1 MRVAQAPAAV
11 TVTPELLL
19 QLQRPVEVELS
30 SDGARLAYT
39 VSPVYRE
46 KGGVLEARLWVDGS
60 AATESGCWASITGR
74 HGISATESGTR
85 WPKFLR
91 LRNWMARLRWM
102 KPMSAERKSDGV
114 STLAQKPRKLWLESG
129 NAAAICVSSTLKMP
143 RAAHWR
149 NTSRRMSAATW
160 M

>member
-1 MRVAQAPAAV
+1 MKNNEAADL
-11 TVTPELLL
+11 TDLISRYGDD
-19 QLQRPVEVELS
+19 QKCRN
-30 SDGARLAYT
+30 Y
-39 VSPVYRE
+39 
-46 KGGVLEARLWVDGS
+46 LE
-60 AATESGCWASITGR
+60 
-74 HGISATESGTR
+74 H
-85 WPKFLR
+85 FR

-114 STLAQKPRKLWLESG
+114 STLAQKPRKLSSESG
-129 NAAAICVSSTLKMP
+129 NAAAICVSSMRKMP